1 MTPHPPGRK
10 EGGKEGGFTF
20 LSPDV
25 TRSAAAA
32 GGPHVV
38 VREHRGAGS
47 AHLGGLS
54 GPDMNPFA
62 WYPPPPPGLPPP
74 GIPPPF
80 FCPPPSWDTSFW
92 AAPVPYPPP
101 GRYPPPD
108 STYASA
114 DTYSQPKSYSQ
125 PAESYSQPADS
136 YSDPAQSIP
145 PAESY
150 SQTAES
156 YPQPAQNFS
165 QPEGYS
171 QPAEGYPPAQSYP
184 QPESFLPPHSYTSPA
199 AWFPPAYGARPQGPH
214 AGGNGN
220 FSQKR
225 QGKQAPAFSKHC
237 PEENNKPKTRKKK
250 EPVFSHYCDT
260 CDRGYKNQE
269 KYDEHISQHKQ
280 CSEEGCNFSAH
291 EKIVQIHWKNAHAP
305 GAKRIKLDSPEEIAR
320 WREERKRNFPTLAN
334 IERKKEMQMQK
345 EERGEV
351 LTTQQFGKMKGMW
364 KPPESGEALG
374 HQRRHKRKQWRPFWK
389 RFRKNGGDYHGP
401 RTQNEANGPENSTC
415 EKEQEKQNALADQ
428 VYEKDV
434 DPLGLLANGDVESDK
449 DEAAEEDGRLGT
461 TVVPRQVTSA
471 LSALSVNYGSAS
483 DSEPEEIPVK
493 TATKAEK
500 NQAVLR
506 NTPQTTPAPQSRKP
520 NQNRPGCAGTTLR
533 SSNSNARPPR
543 GPEKWGRKTLP
554 RLPKR
559 RPTLLEMLLAQ
570 DIRHERNVILQCVRY
585 LIRNNMFGLHLKTEP
600 QAEAETEQSSTPT
613 AEPSMEKPDESNCSC
628 SFDLQLEGGQ
638 EDALLIAQ
646 GEKEPVDQTS
656 QMAQLADEDTWET
669 PSIQCEGA
677 P

>member
-1 MTPHPPGRK
+1 
-10 EGGKEGGFTF
+10 
-20 LSPDV
+20 
-25 TRSAAAA
+25 
-32 GGPHVV
+32 
-38 VREHRGAGS
+38 
-47 AHLGGLS
+47 
-54 GPDMNPFA
+54 
-62 WYPPPPPGLPPP
+62 
-74 GIPPPF
+74 
-80 FCPPPSWDTSFW
+80 
-92 AAPVPYPPP
+92 
-101 GRYPPPD
+101 
-108 STYASA
+108 
-114 DTYSQPKSYSQ
+114 
-125 PAESYSQPADS
+125 
-136 YSDPAQSIP
+136 
-145 PAESY
+145 
-150 SQTAES
+150 
-156 YPQPAQNFS
+156 
-165 QPEGYS
+165 
-171 QPAEGYPPAQSYP
+171 
-184 QPESFLPPHSYTSPA
+184 PPHGYTSPA

-220 FSQKR
+220 FSQKW
-225 QGKQAPAFSKHC
+225 QGKQVPAFSKHC
-237 PEENNKPKTRKKK
+237 PEENNKPKAKKKK
-250 EPVFSHYCDT
+250 EPVFTHYCDT

-305 GAKRIKLDSPEEIAR
+305 GAKRIKLDSPEEIAK

-364 KPPESGEALG
+364 KPPENGEALG
-374 HQRRHKRKQWRPFWK
+374 HQRRHRRRQWRPFWK
-389 RFRKNGGDYHGP
+389 KFRKNGSDNHEH

-415 EKEQEKQNALADQ
+415 QKENEKQNALAGQ

-449 DEAAEEDGRLGT
+449 DEAAEEDRRLGM

-471 LSALSVNYGSAS
+471 LSSLSVNYGSAS

-493 TATKAEK
+493 TAPKAER

-506 NTPQTTPAPQSRKP
+506 NTPQTTPAPQSQKP
-520 NQNRPGCAGTTLR
+520 NQNRPERAGTTLR

-543 GPEKWGRKTLP
+543 GPDKRGRKTLP

-585 LIRNNMFGLHLKTEP
+585 LVRNNMFGLHLNAET
-600 QAEAETEQSSTPT
+600 QAEAETEQSPAPT
-613 AEPSMEKPDESNCSC
+613 AEPSMDKPNESNCSC
-628 SFDLQLEGGQ
+628 SSDLQLEGGQ

-656 QMAQLADEDTWET
+656 QTAQLADEDTWET